1 MIYQPRSTFF
11 CLVTFRILNI
21 GLDKTTFS
29 TSTELINLNT
39 PRLLHQISSV
49 FSTVEVKSQTNCSVR
64 VTHLSSQSDP
74 VTLLWPYLVSSSN
87 VFFFPVNMDPLSNVW
102 TLLLQGHQHITCLVV
117 KTFRREVNWIEMVKR
132 ETLNTENRNNVY
144 FFAFSPFSELS

>member
-1 MIYQPRSTFF
+1 M
-11 CLVTFRILNI
+11 
-21 GLDKTTFS
+21 
-29 TSTELINLNT
+29 
-39 PRLLHQISSV
+39 
-49 FSTVEVKSQTNCSVR
+49 
-64 VTHLSSQSDP
+64 SSQSDP

-87 VFFFPVNMDPLSNVW
+87 VFFSPVNMDPLSNVW

-117 KTFRREVNWIEMVKR
+117 ETFRREVNWIEMVKR